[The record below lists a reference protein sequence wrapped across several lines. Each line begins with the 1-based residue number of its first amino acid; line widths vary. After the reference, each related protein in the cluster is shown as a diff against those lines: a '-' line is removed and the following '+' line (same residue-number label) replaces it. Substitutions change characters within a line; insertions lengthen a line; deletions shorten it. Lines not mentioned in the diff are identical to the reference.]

1 MEARSSDSKYHVIL
15 FPFMSK
21 GHTFPLLDLARLLLR
36 RPDFIVTV
44 FTTSGN
50 HSFIANSLSDTTAF
64 IIDLPFPQNIPQ
76 IPAGVESTDQL
87 PSMSLFAPFALSTK
101 LMQPDFEKAIETLPP
116 VSFMVSDGFL
126 WWTLDSAIKFGFPRL
141 VSYGMCIYSSCLY
154 KAVAERRLLFGPESD
169 DELITLPQFPWIK
182 VTRNDFDSPFTDSEP
197 SGPLFEL
204 NMASLIA
211 AINSYGTIINSFYE
225 LEATFADH
233 WNKDS
238 GNKAWCIGPLCLVDA
253 PRAEREPHEKPTWIK
268 WLDQK
273 LQQGRSVL
281 YVAFGSQ
288 VDISPQQLKEI
299 AIGLKESS
307 VNFLWVTRAK
317 ELELGGESE
326 LEERIG
332 DRGIVVREWVDQREI
347 LMHQSVS
354 GFLSHCGWNSV
365 LESICA
371 GVPILA
377 WPMMAEQPLNARMVA
392 EEIKVGLR
400 VETCNGSVRGFVKWE
415 GLKKMVE
422 ELMEGDMGK
431 EVRKNVKEYREL
443 ARKAMEVGS
452 GSSWRNLD
460 ALVSDLTC
468 AVQGR
473 RH

>member
-1 MEARSSDSKYHVIL
+1 MEARSRDSKYHVIL

-76 IPAGVESTDQL
+76 IPAGVESTDHL

-141 VSYGMCIYSSCLY
+141 VSYGMCIYSSCLF
-154 KAVAERRLLFGPESD
+154 KSATEHRLLFGPESD

-197 SGPLFEL
+197 NGPLFEF
-204 NMASLIA
+204 NMACITA
-211 AINSYGTIINSFYE
+211 AINSYGSISNSFYE
-225 LEATFADH
+225 LEPTFADH
-233 WNKDS
+233 WNKES
-238 GNKAWCIGPLCLVDA
+238 GNKAWCVGPLM
-253 PRAEREPHEKPTWIK
+253 
-268 WLDQK
+268 
-273 LQQGRSVL
+273 S
-281 YVAFGSQ
+281 
-288 VDISPQQLKEI
+288 DISPQQLNEI
-299 AIGLKESS
+299 AIGLKESR
-307 VNFLWVTRAK
+307 VNFLWVMRAK
-317 ELELGGESE
+317 ELELEES
-326 LEERIG
+326 IG
-332 DRGIVVREWVDQREI
+332 DRGIIVREWVDQREI

-377 WPMMAEQPLNARMVA
+377 WPMMAEQPLNARMVV

-415 GLKKMVE
+415 GLKKMVQ
-422 ELMEGDMGK
+422 ELMEGEMGK
-431 EVRKNVKEYREL
+431 EVRKNVKEHRE
-443 ARKAMEVGS
+443 AAGKAMEVGR
-452 GSSWRNLD
+452 GSSWRTLD
-460 ALVSDLTC
+460 ELVNDLIT
-468 AVQGR
+468 G
-473 RH
+473 

>member
-1 MEARSSDSKYHVIL
+1 
-15 FPFMSK
+15 
-21 GHTFPLLDLARLLLR
+21 
-36 RPDFIVTV
+36 
-44 FTTSGN
+44 
-50 HSFIANSLSDTTAF
+50 
-64 IIDLPFPQNIPQ
+64 
-76 IPAGVESTDQL
+76 
-87 PSMSLFAPFALSTK
+87 MSLFAPFALSTR

-126 WWTLDSAIKFGFPRL
+126 WWTLDSAIKF
-141 VSYGMCIYSSCLY
+141 
-154 KAVAERRLLFGPESD
+154 ESD

-211 AINSYGTIINSFYE
+211 AINSYGTITNSFYE

-347 LMHQSVS
+347 LMHQS
-354 GFLSHCGWNSV
+354 
-365 LESICA
+365 
-371 GVPILA
+371 
-377 WPMMAEQPLNARMVA
+377 
-392 EEIKVGLR
+392 
-400 VETCNGSVRGFVKWE
+400 WE

-422 ELMEGDMGK
+422 ELMEGEMGK
-431 EVRKNVKEYREL
+431 EARKNVEEYREL

-468 AVQGR
+468 AVQER

>member
-1 MEARSSDSKYHVIL
+1 MEARSRDSKYHVIL

-64 IIDLPFPQNIPQ
+64 IIDLPFPQNVPQ
-76 IPAGVESTDQL
+76 IPADVESTDQL

-141 VSYGMCIYSSCLY
+141 VSYGMCIYSSCLF
-154 KAVAERRLLFGPESD
+154 KSATEHRLLFGPESD

-182 VTRNDFDSPFTDSEP
+182 VTRNDFDSSFTDSEP
-197 SGPLFEL
+197 SGPLFEF
-204 NMASLIA
+204 NMACITA
-211 AINSYGTIINSFYE
+211 AMNSYGSISNSFYE

-233 WNKDS
+233 WNKES
-238 GNKAWCIGPLCLVDA
+238 GNKAWCVGPLCLVDA

-288 VDISPQQLKEI
+288 VDISPQQLNEI
-299 AIGLKESS
+299 AIGLKESR

-317 ELELGGESE
+317 EVE
-326 LEERIG
+326 LEESIG
-332 DRGIVVREWVDQREI
+332 DRGIIVREWVDQREI
-347 LMHQSVS
+347 LMHKSVS
-354 GFLSHCGWNSV
+354 SFLSHCGWNSV
-365 LESICA
+365 LEIICA

-392 EEIKVGLR
+392 EEIRVGLR

-415 GLKKMVE
+415 GLKKMVH
-422 ELMEGDMGK
+422 ELMEGEMGK
-431 EVRKNVKEYREL
+431 EVRKNVKEHGE
-443 ARKAMEVGS
+443 AAGKAMEVG
-452 GSSWRNLD
+452 R
-460 ALVSDLTC
+460 VSY
-468 AVQGR
+468 
-473 RH
+473 